1 VSFQIDDAIRE
12 HGPEQIM
19 RALEPFVSDA
29 RRARFEAVL
38 AARLSSLTVVL
49 EDLYDAHNGAA
60 AIRSIEAFGLSEVH
74 AIEGAN
80 PFRYSTGITMGCER
94 WLDIHRYTDI
104 ESCAATLKQ
113 RGMVLTATLPDA
125 DATLEDLDGGK
136 PRALIFGN
144 EHEGVSP
151 RALELCDELVRI
163 PMFGFTESF
172 NLSVSVALTLQWAAA
187 RRRHALGAAGD
198 LKEEKKQ
205 WLRARWYAVGVRGA
219 AGIIERY
226 VAGQT
231 Q

>member
-1 VSFQIDDAIRE
+1 
-12 HGPEQIM
+12 M
-19 RALEPFVSDA
+19 RALEPFVTEA
-29 RRARFEAVL
+29 RRARFEEVL
-38 AARLSSLTVVL
+38 AARLGTLTVVL

-60 AIRSIEAFGLSEVH
+60 AIRSIEAFGLAEVH
-74 AIEGAN
+74 AVEGAN
-80 PFRYSTGITMGCER
+80 AFRYSTGITMGCER
-94 WLDIHRYTDI
+94 WLDIVRHTDV
-104 ESCAATLKQ
+104 ESCLASLKA
-113 RGMVLTATLPDA
+113 RGMVITATLPDA
-125 DATLEDLDGGK
+125 ATTLEDLDGGK
-136 PRALIFGN
+136 PRALLFGN

-187 RRRHALGAAGD
+187 RRRAALGAPGD
-198 LKEEKKQ
+198 LKEERKQ

-219 AGIIERY
+219 AGIIERH